1 LNYIC
6 GFSKVGQAVREVAV
20 IGVGQSTFGRFPQ
33 KTVVELGREAVV
45 AALKDAGIS
54 PKDIQVSYTSKIYHT
69 MVTGQSILKEVGI
82 RGIEMINVENA
93 CAGGATSFRGVWKDI
108 ANGQYDIG
116 IAIGVESMTTS
127 PIAGKLIPPTE
138 DDLEGQLGL
147 TMPGI
152 FAILARRQMEQ
163 YGTTVEDFAMVSVKN
178 HHHGCLNPFAQY
190 RKEFTVEEILN
201 SRMICDPI
209 TLLECCPNTD
219 GAAAAVLCSIK
230 VAKRYTTKPIKVIGS
245 ALLSGEYRYLQGEM
259 TISPLGSKTARMAY
273 EMAGVGPEDIDVVE
287 LHDAFAN
294 EEILRYEEL
303 GLCKPGEGTRLVRER
318 TTWVGGKIP
327 INPSG
332 GLLALGH
339 PLSASGVRNIAEI
352 VLHLRRQA
360 GERQT
365 PNAKVG
371 LAHMLGGS
379 VAGLEAGACGI
390 HILAR

>member
-1 LNYIC
+1 M
-6 GFSKVGQAVREVAV
+6 REVAV
-20 IGVGQSTFGRFPQ
+20 IGVGQSTFGKFPQ
-33 KTVVELGREAVV
+33 QGAVELGREAAI
-45 AALKDAGIS
+45 AALKDAGVK
-54 PKDIQVSYTSKIYHT
+54 PKDIQVAYTSRLYDIGT
-69 MVTGQSILKEVGI
+69 MAQSILKEVGI
-82 RGIEMINVENA
+82 ACIEMINVENA
-93 CAGGATSFRGVWKDI
+93 CAGGATAFRGVWKDI
-108 ANGQYDIG
+108 ATGLYDIG

-127 PIAGKLIPPTE
+127 PIARKLIPPAK

-163 YGTTVEDFAMVSVKN
+163 YGATVEDFAMISVKN

-190 RKEFTVEEILN
+190 RKEFTVEEIVN

-209 TLLECCPNTD
+209 TLLQCCPNTD
-219 GAAAAVLCSIK
+219 GAAVAILCSSKIARK
-230 VAKRYTTKPIKVIGS
+230 YTSKPIKVIGS
-245 ALLSGEYRYLQGEM
+245 ALLSGDYRYHQEDI
-259 TISPLGSKTARMAY
+259 TISPLGSKTAKMAY
-273 EMAGVGPEDIDVVE
+273 EMAGVGPEDIDLVE

-294 EEILRYEEL
+294 EEMLRYEEL
-303 GLCKPGEGTRLVRER
+303 GLCKPGEGVRLVRDR
-318 TTWVGGKIP
+318 STWVGRKIP
-327 INPSG
+327 VNPSG

-352 VLHLRRQA
+352 VWHLRGQA

-371 LAHMLGGS
+371 LAHMLGGA

>member
-1 LNYIC
+1 M
-6 GFSKVGQAVREVAV
+6 REVAV
-20 IGVGQSTFGRFPQ
+20 IGVGQSTFGKFPQ
-33 KTVVELGREAVV
+33 RTAVELGQEAVV
-45 AALKDAGIS
+45 AAVKDAGLS
-54 PKDIQVSYTSKIYHT
+54 PKDIQVAYASRMYDASTT
-69 MVTGQSILKEVGI
+69 AQSILKEVGI
-82 RGIEMINVENA
+82 RCIEMVNVENA
-93 CAGGATSFRGVWKDI
+93 CAGGATAFRGVWKEI
-108 ANGQYDIG
+108 ATDQYDIG

-127 PIAGKLIPPTE
+127 PIAGKLIPPAK

-163 YGTTVEDFAMVSVKN
+163 YGTTVEDFAQISVKN

-209 TLLECCPNTD
+209 TLLQCCPNTD
-219 GAAAAVLCSIK
+219 GAAATILCSMD
-230 VAKRYTTKPIKVIGS
+230 AARRYSTKPIKVIGS
-245 ALLSGEYRYLQGEM
+245 ALLSGDYRYLQEDIS
-259 TISPLGSKTARMAY
+259 ISPLGSKTAKIAY

-294 EEILRYEEL
+294 EEMLRYEEL
-303 GLCKPGEGTRLVRER
+303 GLCKPGEGTRLIRER
-318 TTWVGGKIP
+318 TTWVGGRIP
-327 INPSG
+327 VNPSG

-352 VLHLRRQA
+352 VLHLREQA

-379 VAGLEAGACGI
+379 VAGIEAGACGI

>member
-1 LNYIC
+1 M
-6 GFSKVGQAVREVAV
+6 REVAV
-20 IGVGQSTFGRFPQ
+20 IGVGQSTFGKAPQ
-33 KTVVELGREAVV
+33 RTADELGQEAVV

-54 PKDIQVSYTSKIYHT
+54 PRDIRVAYASRLYDASTT
-69 MVTGQSILKEVGI
+69 AQSILKEVGI
-82 RGIEMINVENA
+82 GCIEMINVENA
-93 CAGGATSFRGVWKDI
+93 CAGGATAFRGVWKEI
-108 ANGQYDIG
+108 ATGQYDVG

-127 PIAGKLIPPTE
+127 PVARKLIPPGK

-147 TMPGI
+147 TMPGL

-163 YGTTVEDFAMVSVKN
+163 YGTTLEDFAQISVKN

-209 TLLECCPNTD
+209 TLLQCCPNTD
-219 GAAAAVLCSIK
+219 GAAAAILCSMD
-230 VAKRYTTKPIKVIGS
+230 VARRYTTKAIKVIGS
-245 ALLSGEYRYLQGEM
+245 ALLSGTYRYLQKDI
-259 TISPLGSKTARMAY
+259 TISPLGSETAKMAY

-294 EEILRYEEL
+294 EEMLRYEEL
-303 GLCKPGEGTRLVRER
+303 GLCKPGEGTRLIREKA
-318 TTWVGGKIP
+318 TWIGGRIP
-327 INPSG
+327 VNPSG

-352 VLHLRRQA
+352 VLHLRGQA
-360 GERQT
+360 GDRQT
-365 PNAKVG
+365 PDAKVG

-390 HILAR
+390 HILAQ

>member
-1 LNYIC
+1 M
-6 GFSKVGQAVREVAV
+6 REVAV
-20 IGVGQSTFGRFPQ
+20 IGVGQSTFGKFPQ
-33 KTVVELGREAVV
+33 QGAVELGREAAI
-45 AALKDAGIS
+45 AALKDAGVK
-54 PKDIQVSYTSKIYHT
+54 PKDIQVAYTSRLYDIGT
-69 MVTGQSILKEVGI
+69 MAQSILKEVGI
-82 RGIEMINVENA
+82 ACIEMINVENA
-93 CAGGATSFRGVWKDI
+93 CAGGATAFRGVWKDI
-108 ANGQYDIG
+108 ATGLYDIG

-127 PIAGKLIPPTE
+127 PIARKLIPPAK

-163 YGTTVEDFAMVSVKN
+163 YGATVEDFAMISVKN

-190 RKEFTVEEILN
+190 RKEFTVEEIVN

-209 TLLECCPNTD
+209 TLLQCCPNTD
-219 GAAAAVLCSIK
+219 GAAVAILCSSKIARK
-230 VAKRYTTKPIKVIGS
+230 YTSKPIKVIGS
-245 ALLSGEYRYLQGEM
+245 ALLSGDYRYHQEDI
-259 TISPLGSKTARMAY
+259 TISPLGSKTAKMAY
-273 EMAGVGPEDIDVVE
+273 EMAGVGPEDIDLVE

-294 EEILRYEEL
+294 EEMLRYEEL
-303 GLCKPGEGTRLVRER
+303 GLCKPGEGVRLVRDR
-318 TTWVGGKIP
+318 STWVGRKIP
-327 INPSG
+327 VNPSG

-339 PLSASGVRNIAEI
+339 PLSASGVRNIVEI
-352 VLHLRRQA
+352 VWHLRGQA

-371 LAHMLGGS
+371 LAHMLGGA

>member
-1 LNYIC
+1 M
-6 GFSKVGQAVREVAV
+6 REVAV
-20 IGVGQSTFGRFPQ
+20 IGVGQSTFGKFPQ
-33 KTVVELGREAVV
+33 KTVIELGREAVV
-45 AALKDAGIS
+45 TALKNAGVS
-54 PKDIQVSYTSKIYHT
+54 PKDIQVAYTSKIYHD

-93 CAGGATSFRGVWKDI
+93 CAGGATAFRGVWKEI
-108 ANGQYDIG
+108 ADDHYDIG
-116 IAIGVESMTTS
+116 IALGVESMTTS
-127 PIAGKLIPPTE
+127 PIAGRLIPPTKE
-138 DDLEGQLGL
+138 DLEGQLGL

-152 FAILARRQMEQ
+152 FAILARRQMHE
-163 YGTTVEDFAMVSVKN
+163 YGTTLNDFAMVSVKN

-190 RKEFTVEEILN
+190 RKEFTVEEVLN

-209 TLLECCPNTD
+209 TLLQCCPNTD
-219 GAAAAVLCSIK
+219 GAAAAILCSMK
-230 VAKRYTTKPIKVIGS
+230 VAKKHTARPIKVIGS
-245 ALLSGEYRYLQGEM
+245 TLLSGEYRYLQEDL
-259 TISPLGSKTARMAY
+259 TISQLGSKTAKMAY

-294 EEILRYEEL
+294 DEMLRYEEL
-303 GLCKPGEGTRLVRER
+303 GLCKPGEGTRLLREKE
-318 TTWVGGKIP
+318 TWVGGRVP
-327 INPSG
+327 VNPSG

-352 VLHLRRQA
+352 VWHLRGQA

-365 PNAKVG
+365 LNAKVG